1 MDKKPK
7 RKRQSISKK
16 TQSLPESGR
25 TGADL
30 KADER
35 DMDKLSDLTK
45 KERYES
51 IILSV
56 MSSVHRSIDL
66 QEVMEN
72 AIDALRANI
81 KAIEH
86 LGIYIVEGEEAVLRA
101 QRGLPNWF
109 YNKVRRLPYP
119 KGFIWNTIIEGE
131 SRYVPDV
138 DNDKV
143 IGPAG
148 RKFGTKSY
156 LCVPIQG
163 DGKTVGVLG
172 IASLVKDAF
181 DDDELKLLEIIAHQI
196 DIAMNNAR
204 QAEELKDLYR
214 ELSHRNKDLETLNT
228 INQSVH
234 KFHDLEQVFQ
244 TALDM
249 TEGLG
254 NVDMTMIYLVDEDR
268 KEAVLQAYRNLPRQY
283 LKRASRIPYP
293 KGVTW
298 KVINSGKIL
307 NIENAQQDPDIGPSG
322 RKLGHHGVLGIPI
335 KLEKKTI
342 GVVWFCSDKQ
352 RKYNSQ
358 EVELFSSIGYQ
369 IATPGIF
376 FTYKLN

>member
-119 KGFIWNTIIEGE
+119 KGF
-131 SRYVPDV
+131 S
-138 DNDKV
+138 
-143 IGPAG
+143 
-148 RKFGTKSY
+148 GTPS
-156 LCVPIQG
+156 
-163 DGKTVGVLG
+163 
-172 IASLVKDAF
+172 S
-181 DDDELKLLEIIAHQI
+181 
-196 DIAMNNAR
+196 
-204 QAEELKDLYR
+204 
-214 ELSHRNKDLETLNT
+214 
-228 INQSVH
+228 
-234 KFHDLEQVFQ
+234 
-244 TALDM
+244 
-249 TEGLG
+249 
-254 NVDMTMIYLVDEDR
+254 
-268 KEAVLQAYRNLPRQY
+268 
-283 LKRASRIPYP
+283 RASRDTY
-293 KGVTW
+293 
-298 KVINSGKIL
+298 
-307 NIENAQQDPDIGPSG
+307 
-322 RKLGHHGVLGIPI
+322 RM
-335 KLEKKTI
+335 
-342 GVVWFCSDKQ
+342 
-352 RKYNSQ
+352 
-358 EVELFSSIGYQ
+358 SIM
-369 IATPGIF
+369 T
-376 FTYKLN
+376 K

>member
-1 MDKKPK
+1 M
-7 RKRQSISKK
+7 
-16 TQSLPESGR
+16 
-25 TGADL
+25 
-30 KADER
+30 
-35 DMDKLSDLTK
+35 
-45 KERYES
+45 
-51 IILSV
+51 
-56 MSSVHRSIDL
+56 
-66 QEVMEN
+66 
-72 AIDALRANI
+72 
-81 KAIEH
+81 
-86 LGIYIVEGEEAVLRA
+86 
-101 QRGLPNWF
+101 
-109 YNKVRRLPYP
+109 
-119 KGFIWNTIIEGE
+119 
-131 SRYVPDV
+131 
-138 DNDKV
+138 
-143 IGPAG
+143 
-148 RKFGTKSY
+148 
-156 LCVPIQG
+156 
-163 DGKTVGVLG
+163 G